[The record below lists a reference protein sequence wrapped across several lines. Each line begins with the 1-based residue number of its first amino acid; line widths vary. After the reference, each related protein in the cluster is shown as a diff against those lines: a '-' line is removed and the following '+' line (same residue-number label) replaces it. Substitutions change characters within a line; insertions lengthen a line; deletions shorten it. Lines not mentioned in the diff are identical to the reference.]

1 MRYAGIKVKDLE
13 RHVLEHEWKEKHS
26 TTHYGYS
33 IGLYVIIGLLCF
45 YIVFRLIRCMK
56 SRGTCQRVADVLK
69 LTSLVEAN
77 TASAGSDNVI
87 NINIKTSNESLA
99 NNP

>member
-1 MRYAGIKVKDLE
+1 
-13 RHVLEHEWKEKHS
+13 
-26 TTHYGYS
+26 
-33 IGLYVIIGLLCF
+33 
-45 YIVFRLIRCMK
+45 MK